1 MKAGAVVT
9 VAAWAIAM
17 LPMAVHAQHD
27 TQPTL
32 SGRPP
37 ARVTMEELH
46 RNGGVPAGWRFGLP
60 RGDAGRGRQV
70 FIDAQCY
77 ACHTIRGETFPTPSP
92 ERVRP
97 GPDLTGMGEAHPP
110 EYFAESILDPNAVI
124 VLGVGFTGPD
134 GLSIMPSFADSLS
147 VAQLVDL
154 VAYLRSQTGA
164 DTRRPL
170 GSSTVVVPGSRK
182 PEVQG
187 RGIVRALV
195 PGNDLV
201 VIEHDEITGYMP
213 AMTMGFRATSR
224 SVYETVRAGDAV
236 SFVLRLTVDGA
247 VLTSIEK
254 TAPP

>member
-1 MKAGAVVT
+1 MKAGAAVT
-9 VAAWAIAM
+9 FAACAIAT
-17 LPMAVHAQHD
+17 LPMSAHAQHD
-27 TQPTL
+27 VQPTL

-37 ARVTMEELH
+37 SRVTMEELH

-60 RGDAGRGRQV
+60 RGDAVRGRQV

-77 ACHTIRGETFPTPSP
+77 ACHSIRDETFPAPSP
-92 ERVRP
+92 DRVRP

-124 VLGVGFTGPD
+124 VQGVGFTGPD

-147 VAQLVDL
+147 VAQLAYL
-154 VAYLRSQTGA
+154 KAYLRSQTGA

-170 GSSTVVVPGSRK
+170 GSSRVVVPGARK

-195 PGNDLV
+195 PGSDLV
-201 VIEHDEITGYMP
+201 VIEHDEITGFMP

-224 SVYETVRAGDAV
+224 SVYEAVRVGDAV

-247 VLTSIEK
+247 VLTSIRK